1 MQAVILVGGK
11 GTRLRPLTD
20 VIPKPLLPIGK
31 KPILEII
38 IERLSACNFTDII
51 LTVEYKAELIEAY
64 FRNGHNLDV
73 NITYYRENQPSGTAG
88 PLKLIE
94 HLLKEQP
101 FIAMN
106 GDLLTG
112 LDFGKMYE
120 AHLNTEA
127 ELTMA
132 TAIHTVKSPYGVI
145 ELHDDK
151 IVSIEEKPKLKFLIN
166 AGIYVISPSILDI
179 LPKDEY
185 FDMPNLIQTLINQER
200 KVGTYHIN
208 GEWYDLGTMETYQK
222 INALKSKES
231 SGG

>member
-31 KPILEII
+31 KPILEAI
-38 IERLSACNFTDII
+38 IEQLRACNFTDII

-73 NITYYRENQPSGTAG
+73 NITYYRENQPRGTAG

-94 HLLKEQP
+94 HLLEDQP
-101 FIAMN
+101 FITMN
-106 GDLLTG
+106 GDLVTN
-112 LDFGKMYE
+112 LDFSKMYE
-120 AHLNTEA
+120 AHLHTEA

-132 TAIHTVKSPYGVI
+132 TAIHTIESPYGVI
-145 ELHDDK
+145 ELQDNK

-166 AGIYVISPSILDI
+166 AGIYVVSPSVLDL
-179 LPKDEY
+179 LPKGDF
-185 FDMPNLIQTLINQER
+185 FDMPDLIQILINQER
-200 KVGTYHIN
+200 KVETYHIN

-231 SGG
+231 GD